1 MSRLT
6 EEKEEQA
13 IRILEAMSGVEEEL
27 LARSEQKAPAKQT
40 GKVVRFWHKYG
51 KAMAAC
57 ACLAVLGTAF
67 WGIGNL
73 SKSSDNAAA
82 EPQGMAFVAQ
92 DTAPK
97 AETSGPE
104 SIQESAAAD
113 VVEEVD
119 EATWSTAE
127 DSEPAGVTT
136 EEDQGPG
143 KTSGATKEAFE
154 DKRNY
159 LNYGA
164 VKALDRAAW
173 SDAAGISLELPAD
186 AQDAE
191 YSVLDGDIIVY
202 QVIYLLGEDAYTM
215 RMTKDPVDS
224 DISGMVYDWND
235 YCEFIDEYG
244 TYYFALTD
252 VGQGVC
258 FWKQGEYTCTVA
270 MNEHATMQALT
281 EARQH
286 FAKQLAE

>member
-13 IRILEAMSGVEEEL
+13 IRILEAMSGVDEEL
-27 LARSEQKAPAKQT
+27 LARSERKAPAKQS
-40 GKVVRFWHKYG
+40 GKVVSFWHKYG

-82 EPQGMAFVAQ
+82 EPHGMALVAQ

-104 SIQESAAAD
+104 SVQEAAAAD
-113 VVEEVD
+113 AAEEVEE
-119 EATWSTAE
+119 ETWSSTE
-127 DSEPAGVTT
+127 GGETAGVTT
-136 EEDQGPG
+136 EEDQGPRE
-143 KTSGATKEAFE
+143 TSGATKEAFE

-159 LNYGA
+159 LNYA
-164 VKALDRAAW
+164 SVKAMDRTAW
-173 SDAAGISLELPAD
+173 ENAAGISLELPAD

-191 YSVLDGDIIVY
+191 YSVLDGDITVY
-202 QVIYLLGEDAYTM
+202 QVHYLLGADTYSM
-215 RMTKDPVDS
+215 RMTKDPTDS

-244 TYYFALTD
+244 TYYFALAD
-252 VGQGVC
+252 AGQGVC
-258 FWKQGEYTCTVA
+258 FWQQGEYTCTVA
-270 MNEHATMQALT
+270 MNQHATMQALT

>member
-13 IRILEAMSGVEEEL
+13 IRILEAMSGVEEDL

-40 GKVVRFWHKYG
+40 GKVISFWHKYG

-82 EPQGMAFVAQ
+82 EPQGMAFVTQ
-92 DTAPK
+92 DTTPK
-97 AETSGPE
+97 AETSRPE
-104 SIQESAAAD
+104 SVQEAAAD
-113 VVEEVD
+113 VAEEVEGETWGSC
-119 EATWSTAE
+119 EA
-127 DSEPAGVTT
+127 SEPAGVTT
-136 EEDQGPG
+136 EEESVGPG
-143 KTSGATKEAFE
+143 GTSGATKEAFE

-159 LNYGA
+159 LNYA
-164 VKALDRAAW
+164 SVKAMDRTTWGNAV
-173 SDAAGISLELPAD
+173 GISLELPAD

-191 YSVLDGDIIVY
+191 YSVLDGDITVY
-202 QVIYLLGEDAYTM
+202 QVIYLLGADAYSM
-215 RMTKDPVDS
+215 RMTKDPTDS

-258 FWKQGEYTCTVA
+258 FWQQGEYTCTVA